1 MNSQDGNV
9 EKGSFE
15 FGAKKGRHDLK
26 TDGQKTKDP
35 TKGTRFKSQDRQVN
49 MSPKVLE
56 TWINET
62 L

>member
-1 MNSQDGNV
+1 MRNPNIEEGIDHSLST
-9 EKGSFE
+9 KI
-15 FGAKKGRHDLK
+15 ALK
-26 TDGQKTKDP
+26 DRFQSATKNKT
-35 TKGTRFKSQDRQVN
+35 S